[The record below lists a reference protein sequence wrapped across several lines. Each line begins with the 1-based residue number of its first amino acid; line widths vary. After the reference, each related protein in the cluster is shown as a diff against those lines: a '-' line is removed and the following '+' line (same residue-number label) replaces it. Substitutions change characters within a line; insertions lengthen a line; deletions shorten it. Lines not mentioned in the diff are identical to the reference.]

1 MKNKSLFNKFLF
13 FINTLFAVVLL
24 LSFLLPYI
32 SPKSFSLFAVIS
44 LFVPILYIGNFLFLV
59 YWLLKLKKNLLLS
72 LVVLAIGWFLS
83 SPFYKFSDQKE
94 TSEKELKIMSF
105 NVRMFNFYKWNKDE
119 KLVEKTLRFLEETA
133 PDILA
138 IQEYYHS
145 SKINFSYPYQYIKT
159 KSRANKFGLAIF
171 SKYPII
177 KYGSLDFKNSGNNII
192 FTDIVKNK
200 DTIRVYNV
208 HLESLKIN
216 PTKEHFGEESNQK
229 LIGRLQTTFKKQA
242 TQTEQFLAH
251 EKNWKGKKII
261 LGDFNN
267 TAYSW
272 VYRKIKSDKKDA
284 FLETGNGFGKT
295 FNYPFPMRIDFIL
308 TSKEF
313 KVNNFTKYKK
323 KFSDHFPIN
332 F

>member
-177 KYGSLDFKNSGNNII
+177 KYGSLVGLI
-192 FTDIVKNK
+192 FRDSKCTLYTLIVSLFF
-200 DTIRVYNV
+200 TISV
-208 HLESLKIN
+208 
-216 PTKEHFGEESNQK
+216 
-229 LIGRLQTTFKKQA
+229 
-242 TQTEQFLAH
+242 
-251 EKNWKGKKII
+251 KII
-261 LGDFNN
+261 LFPL
-267 TAYSW
+267 
-272 VYRKIKSDKKDA
+272 
-284 FLETGNGFGKT
+284 FLK
-295 FNYPFPMRIDFIL
+295 
-308 TSKEF
+308 SKEPYF
-313 KVNNFTKYKK
+313 IIGYLENIASPNLLALLLVLIY
-323 KFSDHFPIN
+323 
-332 F
+332 